1 MRKSAL
7 SPDPIR
13 DAPDGCGEYQAPGP
27 FCLIPPRATVD
38 TRLHKYPSTFSVL
51 AFCCSYAK
59 AHTGIF
65 YMNQLTVAQALNISQ
80 PAIAKHMKK
89 LLEYGYI
96 QKIRKEDNR
105 KAWGKRGAVWRVIYD
120 PRMTLK
126 DVINSTPKTEEELT
140 REAQDTMAV
149 ANRGAKGQLT
159 KQRSKPVDNS
169 DELLPA
175 GYKSV
180 NGDDPNY
187 NPQVIR
193 KYNPQVMLNY
203 NIELEDKNS
212 KNGFVEERKK
222 SKSHMPT
229 RAQGSHQPERAC
241 RAICAAYGVVF
252 QEATGIRWQYDDRQ
266 VSIAAAVLNM
276 GYTEDT
282 FIADATATA
291 AWFIGQDKKPPVS
304 LAWFTQKAENK
315 KGNRSVKPDIGAILG
330 KVTGAARW

>member
-7 SPDPIR
+7 SPDPTR
-13 DAPDGCGEYQAPGP
+13 DAPDGHGEYQSPNAWVLLPG
-27 FCLIPPRATVD
+27 RATVD
-38 TRLHKYPSTFSVL
+38 TRLHKYASTFSVL
-51 AFCCSYAK
+51 AFCSSHADGY
-59 AHTGIF
+59 TGIF
-65 YMNQLTVAQALNISQ
+65 WMNQRTVASALNITQSAVSQ
-80 PAIAKHMKK
+80 HMKK
-89 LLEYGYI
+89 LIEYGYI
-96 QKIRKEDNR
+96 EKIRKEDR
-105 KAWGKRGAVWRVIYD
+105 RRAYGKKGAVWRVIYD
-120 PRMTLK
+120 PRQTLQ
-126 DVINSTPKTEEELT
+126 DVLNKVPKTEEEVT
-140 REAQDTMAV
+140 AEAQKTQEL

-159 KQRSKPVDNS
+159 KGRKQPVDNS
-169 DELLPA
+169 DKTLAPANNNAQSDDNKYKLQLMSKDKPQLMHNYSTEL
-175 GYKSV
+175 K
-180 NGDDPNY
+180 
-187 NPQVIR
+187 
-193 KYNPQVMLNY
+193 
-203 NIELEDKNS
+203 DKNS

-282 FIADATATA
+282 FIEDATKTA
-291 AWFIGQDKKPPVS
+291 AWFISQDKKPPVS

>member
-1 MRKSAL
+1 
-7 SPDPIR
+7 
-13 DAPDGCGEYQAPGP
+13 
-27 FCLIPPRATVD
+27 
-38 TRLHKYPSTFSVL
+38 
-51 AFCCSYAK
+51 
-59 AHTGIF
+59 
-65 YMNQLTVAQALNISQ
+65 
-80 PAIAKHMKK
+80 MKK
-89 LLEYGYI
+89 LVEYGYI

-105 KAWGKRGAVWRVIYD
+105 RAWGKRGAVWRVIYD
-120 PRMTLK
+120 PRMSLQEVLNT
-126 DVINSTPKTEEELT
+126 TPKTEEELT

-159 KQRSKPVDNS
+159 KQRSKPVDKYDSQQPAGCNS
-169 DELLPA
+169 DE
-175 GYKSV
+175 GYVRKNNLQV
-180 NGDDPNY
+180 VRKN
-187 NPQVIR
+187 NPEVVSS
-193 KYNPQVMLNY
+193 N

-212 KNGFVEERKK
+212 INGFVEKRKK

-282 FIADATATA
+282 FIEDATKTA
-291 AWFIGQDKKPPVS
+291 AWFISQDKKPPVS
-304 LAWFTQKAENK
+304 LAWFTRKAENK
-315 KGNRSVKPDIGAILG
+315 SGHATPGPDINAILG